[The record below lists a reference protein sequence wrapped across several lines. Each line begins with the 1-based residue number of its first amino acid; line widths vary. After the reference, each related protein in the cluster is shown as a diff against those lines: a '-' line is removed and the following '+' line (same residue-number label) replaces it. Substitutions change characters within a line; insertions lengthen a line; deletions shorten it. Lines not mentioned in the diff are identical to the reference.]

1 MENKKLTKKERA
13 RLFLDEL
20 EGRLRPALE
29 LAKKNGF
36 CAYEVDEIL
45 TRWKRKSY
53 CSTIEAINEH
63 GGDIAFRISGEN
75 HELHLASIEIERAGD
90 AATEFCAD
98 WLWAN

>member
-13 RLFLDEL
+13 RLFLEEFED
-20 EGRLRPALE
+20 RLRPALE

-36 CAYEVDEIL
+36 CVYEADEIL
-45 TRWKRKSY
+45 TRWKRKTY

-63 GGDIAFRISGEN
+63 AGHIAFIIKRHGR
-75 HELHLASIEIERAGD
+75 ELSLASIDLNNAAD
-90 AATEFCAD
+90 AAAEFCAD

>member
-13 RLFLDEL
+13 RLFLDGL

-29 LAKKNGF
+29 LSKENGF

-45 TRWKRKSY
+45 TRWKRKNY

-63 GGDIAFRISGEN
+63 GGHIAFIIRPHGR
-75 HELHLASIEIERAGD
+75 ELCLASIEIDNAAD
-90 AATEFCAD
+90 AASEFCAD